1 MSVTPGVS
9 APPGRSSEP
18 NVTVACVNFT
28 PVHGDPV
35 ATLAKMRANVAEAA
49 AQGAQVVV
57 FPEEAL
63 QGSGSCEACRA
74 AGEPCDGHRA
84 RAETVPGPSSDA
96 MAELAREHDLY
107 VFYGLAEQ
115 DPDDDAGSARLYNSV
130 AVVGP
135 EGVLGTYRKVHL
147 GSLPWVTE
155 GITYSPGTS
164 LPLFETRFGP
174 VGVQICF
181 DFWCNPE
188 LTRILCLKGARLI
201 VNAAASFDA
210 PGRPD
215 TMLHTAVS
223 RAAENLVYV
232 ATANQVG
239 GPTPA
244 SYAGAELVSGSR
256 GNVYAGHSMITGP
269 AFPRF
274 GEVLAR
280 AGDVEEIVSATLSF
294 DRLDRFAAVFPW
306 VEWRSD
312 RLSHASRLVAAEL
325 AALAPPP

>member
-1 MSVTPGVS
+1 VS
-9 APPGRSSEP
+9 AQAGRPAERT
-18 NVTVACVNFT
+18 VTVACVNFT
-28 PVHGDPV
+28 PVHGDKA
-35 ATLAKMRANVAEAA
+35 ATLAKMRANVVEAA

-57 FPEEAL
+57 FPEGAL
-63 QGSGSCEACRA
+63 QGAGSCDACRD
-74 AGEPCDGHRA
+74 AGGPCDGHRA
-84 RAETVPGPSSDA
+84 KAETVPGPSSDA

-115 DPDDDAGSARLYNSV
+115 DPHDPARLYNAV

-164 LPLFETRFGP
+164 LPVFETRFGP

-181 DFWCNPE
+181 DFWFNPE

-201 VNAAASFDA
+201 VNAAGSFHA

-232 ATANQVG
+232 ATANHVG
-239 GPTPA
+239 GPTAPA
-244 SYAGAELVSGSR
+244 SYGGAELVSGSR

-274 GEVLAR
+274 GEVLAE

-306 VEWRSD
+306 VDWRAG
-312 RLSHASRLVAAEL
+312 RLSHASRLVADEL
-325 AALAPPP
+325 AALAPQA